1 MDVCTKKCQNDVECC
16 ILCECRGP
24 CKLKCSEPCEI
35 VKQAAQTIVFNHKA
49 ASLIRS
55 LQLLMKEFN
64 VEKIETDK
72 FKVIAAGKE
81 KSSGTNSK

>member
-1 MDVCTKKCQNDVECC
+1 
-16 ILCECRGP
+16 
-24 CKLKCSEPCEI
+24 
-35 VKQAAQTIVFNHKA
+35 
-49 ASLIRS
+49 
-55 LQLLMKEFN
+55 MKEFN